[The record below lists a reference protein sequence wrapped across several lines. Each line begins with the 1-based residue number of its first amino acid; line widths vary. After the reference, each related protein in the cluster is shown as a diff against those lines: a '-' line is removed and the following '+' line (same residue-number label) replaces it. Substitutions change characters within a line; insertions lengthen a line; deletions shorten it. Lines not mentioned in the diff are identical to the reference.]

1 MIKVRVVSV
10 EGMSWDFADD
20 VLGEVFTYLR
30 LTFLEGRLYAVV
42 RDDRNITF
50 NLPESCLEV
59 VQEQLT

>member
-10 EGMSWDFADD
+10 EGMDHMLAHDI
-20 VLGEVFTYLR
+20 LGEVFTYLR

-50 NLPESCLEV
+50 NVPESCLEV